1 MKPFYTSLN
10 DCPIKEDMGRGGGQ
24 VVSMFAF
31 CSDDPSSNPAE
42 VYNFSVQIVVKKNKN
57 KQKDAAV
64 GPFLFLKN

>member
-42 VYNFSVQIVVKKNKN
+42 VYNFSVQIVVKNNKIN
-57 KQKDAAV
+57 KKMLWLV
-64 GPFLFLKN
+64 HFYF